1 MRFTFDL
8 FWQQET
14 WRLPHCKKSAS
25 QRSGGASP
33 DFHILDLLSWEWRI
47 MYILLLWPR
56 NHIAKM
62 RMEKNLHI
70 KWSLISAEVC
80 LCNTRLSFGFS
91 LIVFCWLAECETAS
105 PPCLMIAWG
114 VTVAPNPPPP
124 SDWRGC
130 FRICLPVLK
139 TGAKPREENC
149 GKYYFLSSTHT
160 FELNHLNNINLY
172 SVSN

>member
-1 MRFTFDL
+1 MRFSFDL
-8 FWQQET
+8 FWQQ
-14 WRLPHCKKSAS
+14 RPDGCLIAKKSAS

-91 LIVFCWLAECETAS
+91 LIVFGWLAECETAS
-105 PPCLMIAWG
+105 PPCLMITWG
-114 VTVAPNPPPP
+114 VTAAPNPPPP
-124 SDWRGC
+124 PPTGEGASEFVYQSWRRARSQQRKTAANTTSC
-130 FRICLPVLK
+130 PLP
-139 TGAKPREENC
+139 T
-149 GKYYFLSSTHT
+149 
-160 FELNHLNNINLY
+160 HLNWII
-172 SVSN
+172 